1 MIFARIDGLAAQS
14 TANTDQLVNCMVE
27 NTTDWDRDQ
36 LYPVFFADKPTEEQ
50 TNTVGLIV
58 IQKMLGCGMTVGD
71 LQGDLDYFVEVSE
84 LYGMQ
89 LAFEWLKSANK

>member
-1 MIFARIDGLAAQS
+1 MVFARIDGPAAQS
-14 TANTDQLVNCMVE
+14 PADTDKLVTCMVE

-36 LYPVFFADKPTEEQ
+36 LYPVFFADKPTEAQ

-58 IQKMLGCGMTVGD
+58 IQKMLDCGMTARD